1 MEAGGNR
8 GLPSSLNN
16 QENLLVKAWLGLA
29 RLQQL
34 EPGWSLGAL
43 PMGWFGLA
51 ELLILGLLADGLFR
65 RLGVPGLIGMLGV
78 GLLLGQSGLGLID
91 PRLLALSGDL
101 RQMALVVILLRV
113 GFGLSLGSLRRV
125 GRQVLLLAWIPAAVE
140 GITVSLVAR
149 PLLGLSW
156 LEAGL
161 LGSVIAA
168 VSPAVVVPLMLRLI
182 EERRG
187 TAKEIPQLV
196 MAAASLDDIAVIVVN
211 GLLLGLLTAQ
221 AGAALPLP
229 LQLLRL
235 PVGLLLG
242 TAAGAA
248 LGWLLIRWIEHFRP
262 QANRQ
267 VLLILALSL
276 LLLRLQSAINTRV
289 PFSGLVA
296 ALALGVV
303 LLELRPHLAQP
314 IAAKLASI
322 WVFAELVLFTLVGAQ
337 VDLEVAW
344 RSGVAGLAVLAIG
357 LLARCGAV
365 LACLLGSE
373 LSAGERLFVMV
384 AYLPKAT
391 VQAAIGAVPLMAM
404 QAAGLPTAPGEIIL
418 AVAVLSIVVTAPLGA
433 WLSSVVAD
441 RVLQPQAPSSAGVHG
456 E

>member
-221 AGAALPLP
+221 AGAALPL
-229 LQLLRL
+229 QLLRL

-242 TAAGAA
+242 AAAGAA
-248 LGWLLIRWIEHFRP
+248 LGWLLIRWIERFRP

-303 LLELRPHLAQP
+303 LLELRPNLAQP

-373 LSAGERLFVMV
+373 LSAGERLFVTV

-441 RVLQPQAPSSAGVHG
+441 RVLQPQAPSSAGLHG

>member
-1 MEAGGNR
+1 MGHD
-8 GLPSSLNN
+8 
-16 QENLLVKAWLGLA
+16 VWCV
-29 RLQQL
+29 
-34 EPGWSLGAL
+34 

-91 PRLLALSGDL
+91 PKLLALSGDL

-113 GFGLSLGSLRRV
+113 GFGLNIKTLQQV
-125 GRQVLLLAWIPAAVE
+125 GKKVLLLAWIPAAVE
-140 GITVSLVAR
+140 GFTISLVAQ

-187 TAKEIPQLV
+187 TDKAIPQMV

-211 GLLLGLLTAQ
+211 GALLGLLA
-221 AGAALPLP
+221 AGASDLPA
-229 LQLLRL
+229 QLLRL

-242 TAAGAA
+242 VAAGAA
-248 LGWLLIRWIEHFRP
+248 LGWVLIRWIERFRP
-262 QANRQ
+262 NANRQ

-276 LLLRLQSAINTRV
+276 LLLRLQGSINNLV
-289 PFSGLVA
+289 PFTGLVA
-296 ALALGVV
+296 AMALGVL
-303 LLELRPHLAQP
+303 LLELRPNLAQP

-337 VDLEVAW
+337 VDLGVAW
-344 RSGVAGLAVLAIG
+344 RSGLAGLVVLTIG
-357 LLARCGAV
+357 LVARSGAV
-365 LACLLGSE
+365 LACLMGSP
-373 LSAGERLFVMV
+373 LSAGERLFVTV
-384 AYLPKAT
+384 AYIPKAT

-404 QAAGLPTAPGEIIL
+404 QAAGLSTAPGEVIL
-418 AVAVLSIVVTAPLGA
+418 AVAVLSIVTTAPLGA
-433 WLSSVVAD
+433 WLSGLVAD
-441 RVLQPQAPSSAGVHG
+441 RVLRPEPAGLQA
-456 E
+456 

>member
-1 MEAGGNR
+1 MG
-8 GLPSSLNN
+8 
-16 QENLLVKAWLGLA
+16 
-29 RLQQL
+29 
-34 EPGWSLGAL
+34 PGDWCV

-91 PRLLALSGDL
+91 PKLLALSGDL

-113 GFGLSLGSLRRV
+113 GFGLNIKTLQQV
-125 GRQVLLLAWIPAAVE
+125 GKKVLLLAWIPAAVE
-140 GITVSLVAR
+140 GFTISLVAQ

-187 TAKEIPQLV
+187 TAKAIPQMV

-211 GLLLGLLTAQ
+211 GALLGLLA
-221 AGAALPLP
+221 AGASDLPA
-229 LQLLRL
+229 QLLRL

-242 TAAGAA
+242 VAAGAA
-248 LGWLLIRWIEHFRP
+248 LGWVLIRWIERFRP
-262 QANRQ
+262 NANRQ

-276 LLLRLQSAINTRV
+276 LLLRLQGSINKLV
-289 PFSGLVA
+289 PFTGLVA
-296 ALALGVV
+296 AMALGVL
-303 LLELRPHLAQP
+303 LLELRPNLAQP

-337 VDLEVAW
+337 VDLGVAW
-344 RSGVAGLAVLAIG
+344 RSGLAGLVVLTIG
-357 LLARCGAV
+357 LVARSGAV
-365 LACLLGSE
+365 LACLMGSP
-373 LSAGERLFVMV
+373 LSAGERLFVTV
-384 AYLPKAT
+384 AYIPKAT

-404 QAAGLPTAPGEIIL
+404 QAAGLSTAPGEVIL
-418 AVAVLSIVVTAPLGA
+418 AVAVLSIVTTAPLGA
-433 WLSSVVAD
+433 WLSGLVAD
-441 RVLQPQAPSSAGVHG
+441 RVLRPEPAGLQA
-456 E
+456 

>member
-1 MEAGGNR
+1 MVTCHWR
-8 GLPSSLNN
+8 
-16 QENLLVKAWLGLA
+16 K
-29 RLQQL
+29 
-34 EPGWSLGAL
+34 

-65 RLGVPGLIGMLGV
+65 RLGVPGLIGMLAV

-113 GFGLSLGSLRRV
+113 GFGLNLKTLQQV
-125 GRQVLLLAWIPAAVE
+125 GKRVLLLAWIPATLE
-140 GITVSLVAR
+140 GFTISLVAQ

-187 TAKEIPQLV
+187 TNKAIPQMV

-211 GLLLGLLTAQ
+211 GALLGLLVTRSTNMSA
-221 AGAALPLP
+221 
-229 LQLLRL
+229 QLLRL

-242 TAAGAA
+242 IAAGAA
-248 LGWLLIRWIEHFRP
+248 LGWLLIRWIERFRP
-262 QANRQ
+262 NANRQ

-276 LLLRLQSAINTRV
+276 LLLRLQSSINTLV
-289 PFSGLVA
+289 PFTGLVA
-296 ALALGVV
+296 AMALGVL
-303 LLELRPHLAQP
+303 LLELRPNLAQP
-314 IAAKLASI
+314 ISAKLASI

-337 VDLEVAW
+337 VDLGVAW
-344 RSGVAGLAVLAIG
+344 RSGLAGLAVLAIG
-357 LLARCGAV
+357 LVARSFGT
-365 LACLLGSE
+365 LLCLQGSE
-373 LSAGERLFVMV
+373 LSAGERLFVTV
-384 AYLPKAT
+384 AYIPKAT

-404 QAAGLPTAPGEIIL
+404 QAAGMPAAPGEIIL
-418 AVAVLSIVVTAPLGA
+418 AVAVLSIVTTAPLGA
-433 WLSSVVAD
+433 WLSGLVAD
-441 RVLQPQAPSSAGVHG
+441 RVLRPEPPAPPLSHSSM
-456 E
+456 